1 MTSRTFIAG
10 ALLSLA
16 LVVVIWRPWERELD
30 PVPPSASESPAPPQH
45 TPAPDDPSLPTNTG
59 PRIPAAPP
67 PPQDLDPKI
76 SAKDLATVRAA
87 LDNLGFTL
95 RDYGTALKGN
105 PVGTNAEITAALLGD
120 NPKQLKL
127 ELPAGSTLNAKGE
140 LCDPWGTPWFFH
152 QLGTYKTEIRS
163 AGPDREIY
171 NSDDFVR

>member
-1 MTSRTFIAG
+1 MTSKTFIAG

-16 LVVVIWRPWERELD
+16 LVVVIWRPWEHGHD
-30 PVPPSASESPAPPQH
+30 PVPPPPPSDPAAPGRA
-45 TPAPDDPSLPTNTG
+45 PAANDPELPANTG

-67 PPQDLDPKI
+67 PPQELDPKI
-76 SAKDLATVRAA
+76 SPKDLATVRAA

-95 RDYGTALKGN
+95 RDYGAALKGN

-127 ELPAGSTLNAKGE
+127 EIPVGSTLNAKGE

-163 AGPDREIY
+163 AGPDRKMY